1 MQGTPLAQAAPTA
14 APGVTTT
21 PPVRG
26 TPTNNTPIGTV
37 SPGVAQVVAA
47 VLGATGSIPP
57 WTPEPGFVD
66 ADSTSGSPGTSVT
79 GDIAAPVFS
88 PAASTG
94 DLAAPVPDVG
104 IDPVRADEIK
114 KETEITIPQA
124 TEAVTSLLKKQ
135 KITSFDSKK
144 LGKIK
149 NLLDRNMDLK
159 TQKIPADIR
168 QRYQAWAPILYF
180 GGLNRYGSTIQD
192 RVINNQIKMA
202 SLIERIETLQNRE
215 LKQDNK
221 IFQNPNLTWISA
233 FLADKTIKYA
243 PLRDA
248 AYSQSLPGV
257 ASGVPASPVP
267 PPLAPPQTPVP
278 SPGTASGAASG
289 AATKQ
294 TTPNEAGAA
303 RGASAKKPATPQKGK
318 NEVPSAQDKR
328 ILQKLADGE
337 WDISPMTKKLV
348 AKFGLP
354 VPSTTTPKPGAQL
367 MLQKFADGEKQPGT
381 IGKQLINKFGLPP
394 PTPTKAAT
402 ASGRGLKHTGLKTVK
417 QIISRTENL
426 IQAANLGNKST
437 EVRNELDTLLA
448 VLIDRKEVRPQ
459 FRTNLMKRLF

>member
-1 MQGTPLAQAAPTA
+1 
-14 APGVTTT
+14 
-21 PPVRG
+21 
-26 TPTNNTPIGTV
+26 
-37 SPGVAQVVAA
+37 
-47 VLGATGSIPP
+47 
-57 WTPEPGFVD
+57 
-66 ADSTSGSPGTSVT
+66 
-79 GDIAAPVFS
+79 
-88 PAASTG
+88 
-94 DLAAPVPDVG
+94 LAAPVPDVG

-114 KETEITIPQA
+114 KETEITISQA

-135 KITSFDSKK
+135 TVTSFDSKT

-149 NLLDRNMDLK
+149 NLLDRNMNLK
-159 TQKIPADIR
+159 TQKIPAEIR

-180 GGLNRYGSTIQD
+180 GGLNRYGLTIQD
-192 RVINNQIKMA
+192 KVINNQLKMA
-202 SLIERIETLQNRE
+202 SLIDRIETIQNRE
-215 LKQDNK
+215 LNQNKK

-233 FLADKTIKYA
+233 FLADTTSKYA

-248 AYSQSLPGV
+248 AYSQSLPGA
-257 ASGVPASPVP
+257 ASNVSASPVP
-267 PPLAPPQTPVP
+267 SPLAPPQTPVP
-278 SPGTASGAASG
+278 SSGAASG

-303 RGASAKKPATPQKGK
+303 RGASAKKAATPQKGK
-318 NEVPSAQDKR
+318 NEVASKQDIR